1 MNDRDNELNFDF
13 DSPLENFVVADDNE
27 EEEAFDF
34 SAYAAA
40 AERKNSRVKRDRIIE
55 DMQREE
61 RIEMEQMR
69 FSKNMQKHSTQN
81 ALSRTAPHAITADEL
96 KKGFSFSGERRQ
108 TAVQGSLFESFNP
121 NKLTSTDAETSNEMK
136 SAVNSDQSENEKT
149 NGFFADKPVSSAE
162 GNSQSSENNYSGAAQ
177 LVFKKLQKI
186 RSKDASQQDAESE
199 NNENGQDFNAAQ
211 GELDVGAAEPLT
223 AQPETADKPKFDFSH
238 FEESTPETVDKPKFD
253 FSRFE
258 ESAPEAA
265 PESEAAEPFADDNLS
280 LIHI

>member
-34 SAYAAA
+34 SAYAAS

-96 KKGFSFSGERRQ
+96 KKAF
-108 TAVQGSLFESFNP
+108 L
-121 NKLTSTDAETSNEMK
+121 
-136 SAVNSDQSENEKT
+136 
-149 NGFFADKPVSSAE
+149 SAE
-162 GNSQSSENNYSGAAQ
+162 SADRMLCERAAC
-177 LVFKKLQKI
+177 LNLLI
-186 RSKDASQQDAESE
+186 RI
-199 NNENGQDFNAAQ
+199 N
-211 GELDVGAAEPLT
+211 
-223 AQPETADKPKFDFSH
+223 
-238 FEESTPETVDKPKFD
+238 
-253 FSRFE
+253 
-258 ESAPEAA
+258 
-265 PESEAAEPFADDNLS
+265 
-280 LIHI
+280 